1 MTDHDV
7 SSAASSPRSPSV
19 LGTHAHWEAAY
30 TTELAAL
37 ADVGDEGEVWFGV
50 GVEAKTVALARRVC
64 PPPAPVLDVGTGN
77 ASLLLALAA
86 AGYADLTG
94 SDYSDAGLALAAA
107 VAAGRGVRASRVDA
121 APSARAVAAAAAP
134 TPASPHITLVRD
146 DATETGLPPAAYG
159 LVVDKGTLDAIALS
173 PAGVGTATSYLRCAS
188 RLLAPGGAF
197 VVTSAN
203 TTLDELTALVQGA
216 TGGGGGA
223 QTEQPKP
230 SPLLYA
236 DHVRDYP
243 SFSFGGRVGTRVT
256 TVAFLRAG

>member
-1 MTDHDV
+1 MTDND
-7 SSAASSPRSPSV
+7 SSASSSPRSPSV
-19 LGTHAHWEAAY
+19 LGAHAHWESAY

-37 ADVGDEGEVWFGV
+37 TDVGDEGEVWFGA

-64 PPPAPVLDVGTGN
+64 PPPASVLDVGTGN

-86 AGYADLTG
+86 TGYSDLTG

-107 VAAGRGVRASRVDA
+107 VAAKRGVRASHADA
-121 APSARAVAAAAAP
+121 APSARAVAHAAAP

-146 DATETGLPPAAYG
+146 DATATLLPPASFG

-173 PAGVGTATSYLRCAS
+173 ASGADAAAAYLRCAS

-203 TTLDELTALVQGA
+203 TTLDELTALVVGA
-216 TGGGGGA
+216 TGGGQEA
-223 QTEQPKP
+223 QMDDPP
-230 SPLLYA
+230 PLPLLYH

-256 TVAFLRAG
+256 TVAFRRGE